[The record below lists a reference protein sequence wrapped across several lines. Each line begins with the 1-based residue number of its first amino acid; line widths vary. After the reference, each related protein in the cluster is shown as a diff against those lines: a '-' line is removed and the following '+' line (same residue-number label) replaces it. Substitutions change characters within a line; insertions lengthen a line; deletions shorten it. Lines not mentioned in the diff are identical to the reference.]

1 MRQTDK
7 DPESQPQSVQQK
19 PGTQR
24 LGHPATGMPAESRP
38 CSYPV
43 TYPMLL
49 PGAGCPTA
57 GRCLG
62 PHLEADHQALINQL
76 GFPAAQPQ
84 PRAPHLHRG
93 LHGGHGLVQ
102 GRERGHGR
110 HQHLVA
116 NQDVPLHQGL
126 NQRRWGNGDVRGNL
140 LEEKETERCTAGQQ
154 RDRIINAEK

>member
-7 DPESQPQSVQQK
+7 DPESQPQSVQQTARDTK
-19 PGTQR
+19 TWASSNR
-24 LGHPATGMPAESRP
+24 DASR
-38 CSYPV
+38 
-43 TYPMLL
+43 
-49 PGAGCPTA
+49 
-57 GRCLG
+57 
-62 PHLEADHQALINQL
+62 EQALQFPCHIPHAPTRGWLSHCGKVPRTPPGSRSPGSDQPA
-76 GFPAAQPQ
+76 GFSAAQPQ

-93 LHGGHGLVQ
+93 LHRGHGLVQ

-126 NQRRWGNGDVRGNL
+126 NQRRWGNGDVRRNL
-140 LEEKETERCTAGQQ
+140 LEEKETERCIAGQQ